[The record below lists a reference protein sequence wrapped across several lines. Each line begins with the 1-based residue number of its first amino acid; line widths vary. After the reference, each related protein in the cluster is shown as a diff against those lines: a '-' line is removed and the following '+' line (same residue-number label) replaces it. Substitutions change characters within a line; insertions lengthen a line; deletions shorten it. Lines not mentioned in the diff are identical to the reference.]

1 MAFWTC
7 RQDAASLEHVQ
18 DYDEY
23 MLVVQGAGL
32 LHADDKRGAHS
43 GAIVVPWVCEAIS
56 GQPSKGRAFSPSANP
71 STDQA
76 RYSAIANPT
85 MAASDATAF
94 KTSETGA

>member
-32 LHADDKRGAHS
+32 LHADHKRGGHS
-43 GAIVVPWVCEAIS
+43 GAIVVP
-56 GQPSKGRAFSPSANP
+56 
-71 STDQA
+71 
-76 RYSAIANPT
+76 
-85 MAASDATAF
+85 SD
-94 KTSETGA
+94 S

>member
-7 RQDAASLEHVQ
+7 RQDVASLEHVH

-32 LHADDKRGAHS
+32 LHADHKRGAHS

-56 GQPSKGRAFSPSANP
+56 GQPSKGRALRAFAN
-71 STDQA
+71 STTLQG

-85 MAASDATAF
+85 MSASDATAF
-94 KTSETGA
+94 KISET